1 MSANLEFLLN
11 LIINGLVVGSVYS
24 LVSLS
29 MVLIY
34 KGSKVLNLAQG
45 ELLMLGGYIGLVLSA
60 TLRLPF
66 FLALPLTMIL
76 MSILGLLIER
86 VFLRPMIGESIIA
99 VIMITLGLS
108 SVLKGVAG
116 LFWGTETYVFPKFL
130 GGKGV
135 LIGGIYF
142 SGLYMVTIGMTL
154 ALVVLFFFFFKY
166 SIYGIALRATASDQR
181 ATLSMGI
188 SVKSMFGLCW
198 AISAL
203 LSAVIGI
210 LLGTINGINLTI
222 SFYGLLA
229 LAPIILGGMDSV
241 GGAILA
247 SFIIG
252 VLESLSQGYLS
263 SYIGGSVKEISAFTI
278 ILIIMIFR
286 PYGLFGT
293 EEIERL

>member
-1 MSANLEFLLN
+1 MNESLNFLLN
-11 LIINGLVVGSVYS
+11 LLINGLVVGSVYS
-24 LVSLS
+24 MISLS

-45 ELLMLGGYIGLVLSA
+45 ELLMLGGYVGLLLMN
-60 TLRLPF
+60 TLHLHF
-66 FLALPLTMIL
+66 LLALLVTMIV
-76 MSILGLLIER
+76 MGFMGLLIER
-86 VFLRPMIGESIIA
+86 TTLRPMIGESIIA
-99 VIMITLGLS
+99 VIMVTLALS

-116 LFWGTETYVFPKFL
+116 LFWGSETYVFPKFF
-130 GGKGV
+130 KGV
-135 LIGGIYF
+135 GVTIGGIHF
-142 SGLYMVTIGMTL
+142 SGIYIATIGMSIG
-154 ALVVLFFFFFKY
+154 LVILFFLFFKY
-166 SIYGIALRATASDQR
+166 SIYGIALRATASDQK

-188 SVKSMFGLCW
+188 SVKRMFGLCW
-198 AISAL
+198 AISAS
-203 LSAVIGI
+203 LSAVTGI

-229 LAPIILGGMDSV
+229 LAPIILGGIDSV

-247 SFIIG
+247 SFIVG
-252 VLESLSQGYLS
+252 VLQSLSQGYLS
-263 SYIGGSVKEISAFTI
+263 SYVGGSVKEITAFSI

>member
-188 SVKSMFGLCW
+188 SVKRMFGLCW

>member
-45 ELLMLGGYIGLVLSA
+45 ELLMLGGYIGLVLST
-60 TLRLPF
+60 TLRLPL

-116 LFWGTETYVFPKFL
+116 LFWGTETYVFPKLL

-188 SVKSMFGLCW
+188 SVKRMFGLCW